1 LTEVKTVTA
10 LEQLRRD
17 IHAAVDGVL
26 DTFFADSAE
35 RGDDAEPAVLPGDA
49 FGRWRYTWPDKQ
61 DEEFSS
67 GRLFTVRAN
76 LHTLHVRLAWT
87 TRRAWGRERGRAIVF
102 QQLRGGNSYYPLAE
116 FVETD
121 DPGRFAS
128 PIPDPNRP
136 RALLTDLSNLPSRLS
151 SATVERADALFRSIE
166 KGPSLRIVV
175 GHDDEADM
183 VRHAYWVA
191 RLRGRIPP

>member
-1 LTEVKTVTA
+1 MVIDHN
-10 LEQLRRD
+10 QLRRE
-17 IHAAVDGVL
+17 IHAAVDDVL
-26 DTFFADSAE
+26 DRFFAENE
-35 RGDDAEPAVLPGDA
+35 RRSSDTEPAVVPGDA

-67 GRLFTVRAN
+67 GRFFTVRAN
-76 LHTLHVRLAWT
+76 LHSLQVRLAWT
-87 TRRAWGRERGRAIVF
+87 TRRAWGRERERAIVF
-102 QQLRGGNSYYPLAE
+102 QQLKGDNSYYPLVE

-136 RALLTDLSNLPSRLS
+136 RALLTDRSNLPPRLS

-166 KGPSLRIVV
+166 KGPSLRVVV

-191 RLRGRIPP
+191 RLRGRIRA